1 MSDQKNSGILA
12 RLSPFLMILTTIIW
26 GSSFVVMKNSVDVL
40 PTFWLLAIRFSVAA
54 VVLALIFLPRWKFFS
69 RRCLF
74 GGTLMG
80 FLLFIA
86 YVFQTFGLEHTT
98 SGKNAFLT
106 AVYCIIVPFL
116 YWAIARVRPD
126 RYNILAAVLCLVGIG
141 LVSLNGSFSINIGDL
156 LTLICGFFFAAHI
169 VAVNKYA
176 QGEDIF
182 LLTVVQFLSSAVFAW
197 LAVLIARPALPAD
210 AFTPG
215 LVGSLA
221 YLSLLSTCG
230 AFLFQN
236 IGQKYT
242 PPATAAIL
250 LCLEAP
256 FGVIF
261 SIIFANERPTPAMF
275 AGFVLIF
282 ISVICSETKFAFL
295 HKEKDGQKADH

>member
-1 MSDQKNSGILA
+1 MSEQKNTGILA
-12 RLSPFLMILTTIIW
+12 RLSPFLIILTTIIW

-40 PTFWLLAIRFSVAA
+40 PTFWLLAIRFTSAA
-54 VVLALIFLPRWKFFS
+54 IVLALIFLPRWKHFT

-80 FLLFIA
+80 LFLFIA
-86 YVFQTFGLEHTT
+86 YVFQTFGLERTT

-106 AVYCIIVPFL
+106 AVYCILVPFL
-116 YWAIARVRPD
+116 YWAVSHVRPD
-126 RYNILAAVLCLVGIG
+126 RYNILAAALCLAGIG
-141 LVSLNGSFSINIGDL
+141 LVSLNGNLTVNMGDV
-156 LTLICGFFFAAHI
+156 LTLICGIFFAAHI
-169 VAVNKYA
+169 VTVNKYA
-176 QGEDIF
+176 QEEDIF
-182 LLTVVQFLSSAVFAW
+182 LLTVIQFLSSAVFAW
-197 LAVLIARPALPAD
+197 LAVLIARPALPEG

-215 LVGSLA
+215 LIGSLA

-250 LCLEAP
+250 LSLEAP

-261 SIIFANERPTPAMF
+261 SIIFANERPTLAMF
-275 AGFVLIF
+275 LGFVLIF
-282 ISVICSETKFAFL
+282 IAVICSETKFSFL
-295 HKEKDGQKADH
+295 RKGEKLA

>member
-1 MSDQKNSGILA
+1 MNDQKSPGLLA
-12 RLSPFLMILTTIIW
+12 RLSPFLIILTTIIW

-40 PTFWLLAIRFSVAA
+40 PTFWLLAIRFTVAA
-54 VVLALIFLPRWKFFS
+54 VVLALIFLPRWKFFNL
-69 RRCLF
+69 RCLF

-80 FLLFIA
+80 LLLFVA
-86 YVFQTFGLEHTT
+86 YVFQTFGLERTT

-126 RYNILAAVLCLVGIG
+126 RYNILAAVLCLMGIG
-141 LVSLNGSFSINIGDL
+141 LVSLNGSLAVNTGDL
-156 LTLICGFFFAAHI
+156 LTLVCGFFFAAHI

-176 QGEDIF
+176 QEEDIF
-182 LLTVVQFLSSAVFAW
+182 LLTVIQFLSSAVFAW
-197 LAVLIARPALPAD
+197 LAVLIARPALPEGV
-210 AFTPG
+210 FTPG

-250 LCLEAP
+250 LSLEAP

-261 SIIFANERPTPAMF
+261 SIIFANERPTPAMIL
-275 AGFVLIF
+275 GFVLIF
-282 ISVICSETKFAFL
+282 VAVICSETKFSFL
-295 HKEKDGQKADH
+295 RKEGSRA